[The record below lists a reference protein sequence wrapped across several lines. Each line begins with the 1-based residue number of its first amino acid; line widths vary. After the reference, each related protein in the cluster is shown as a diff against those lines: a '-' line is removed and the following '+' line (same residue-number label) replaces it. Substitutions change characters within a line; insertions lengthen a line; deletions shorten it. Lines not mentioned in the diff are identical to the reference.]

1 MPPEEGNKYKNNL
14 ESTLLS
20 KAFPSQMVLTLK
32 VHSYQT
38 IVKIGS
44 FFCAYTDE
52 AKPCK
57 IM

>member
-20 KAFPSQMVLTLK
+20 KVFPSQMVLILK

-38 IVKIGS
+38 IVKIGN
-44 FFCAYTDE
+44 FFCA
-52 AKPCK
+52 
-57 IM
+57 